1 MKEIEG
7 KTLNRVGSAAAA
19 ATALSTDFDGPSG
32 EETDFIGFLRLI
44 KQIVMAQFEQQNRK
58 VESRSSGS
66 PREYVCVFRSNRWLS
81 VVGYMVAMCGQRK
94 IGRTAKVRIL
104 GIVFRLARPPHT
116 CEEFGRKRFAVHSGL
131 GWIAEY
137 YHNYCGFY
145 CSFTVVTDDYFY

>member
-66 PREYVCVFRSNRWLS
+66 PREYVCSALTADCRSSVIRWQCVDSGKLAAPPRCVS
-81 VVGYMVAMCGQRK
+81 WELFSGSPVR
-94 IGRTAKVRIL
+94 RTHARNSAGNDLRFIL
-104 GIVFRLARPPHT
+104 GWSGSQNIIIIIVVFI
-116 CEEFGRKRFAVHSGL
+116 AVLLS
-131 GWIAEY
+131 
-137 YHNYCGFY
+137 
-145 CSFTVVTDDYFY
+145 